1 MEGDMDEDQPGAWEK
16 FKSYASQL
24 IRKPAEEGEEKE
36 AKHRTKGTVRIKYK
50 QGKWRGSDD
59 DREYVYHPGTNT
71 VDEIGYA
78 D

>member
-1 MEGDMDEDQPGAWEK
+1 MPDMEEPGAWEK
-16 FKSYASQL
+16 FKSFAGQL

-36 AKHRTKGTVRIKYK
+36 AKHRTKGTMPIVYK
-50 QGKWRGSDD
+50 GGKWRGKND